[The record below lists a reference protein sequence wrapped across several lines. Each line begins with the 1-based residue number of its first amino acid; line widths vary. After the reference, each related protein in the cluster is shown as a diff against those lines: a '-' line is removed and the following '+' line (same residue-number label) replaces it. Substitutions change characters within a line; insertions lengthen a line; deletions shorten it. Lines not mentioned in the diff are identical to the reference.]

1 MYSNRRRGVNPL
13 AAQLKKNGKNVVYLL
28 IKEKNEIRLLN
39 TTVRKQ
45 QNRLNLTKEAE
56 LLTRFRS
63 GK

>member
-1 MYSNRRRGVNPL
+1 MYSNRRREVNPL

-28 IKEKNEIRLLN
+28 IKEKNEIRLVN

-56 LLTRFRS
+56 LLARFRS

>member
-45 QNRLNLTKEAE
+45 QNRLYLTKEAE

>member
-13 AAQLKKNGKNVVYLL
+13 AAQLKKNGKNFVYLI

-56 LLTRFRS
+56 LLTIFRS

>member
-56 LLTRFRS
+56 LLTIFRS